1 MFYLDITK
9 IGPIVWIT
17 SSIRTLGIR
26 PIYKNS
32 DYFLSHWNW
41 KWLAWIFG
49 CSWYSSRMA
58 LPVISDERE
67 RTRGSGWCVASTG
80 CVSGMANRI
89 VSASG
94 LLVMASSSLYSLWI
108 MMLIVISGLSHG
120 KTLFWETYFSGF
132 VKLSVSYFPLKYPYD
147 FFFVSE

>member
-94 LLVMASSSLYSLWI
+94 LLVQARYWKLRRLIGADKRCFQKSFVYAYFVPSLF
-108 MMLIVISGLSHG
+108 LITAHG
-120 KTLFWETYFSGF
+120 VTIYIYRKIYI
-132 VKLSVSYFPLKYPYD
+132 
-147 FFFVSE
+147 